1 MKREAL
7 VDFEN
12 ASRAD
17 DRRTLLAGGKAL
29 GAVAIDIDA
38 REPFTIAVENRDL
51 PVTVLAA
58 LIALEPGAL
67 TNGVAAGGLALRF
80 FRAIFLH
87 DSTPRS
93 AGIVVT
99 NYTC

>member
-1 MKREAL
+1 MKRDEL
-7 VDFEN
+7 VHFEN
-12 ASRAD
+12 ACGAD
-17 DRRTLLAGGKAL
+17 YRRTFLTRGEAL

-38 REPFTIAVENRDL
+38 REPFTVAIENGDL

-58 LIALEPGAL
+58 LVALEPGAF
-67 TNGVAAGGLALRF
+67 TIGVAAGGLAVRF
-80 FRAIFLH
+80 FRAVFLH
-87 DSTPRS
+87 DSRPRS

>member
-7 VDFEN
+7 VDFED
-12 ASRAD
+12 A
-17 DRRTLLAGGKAL
+17 RRPDHRGTFLAGGKAL

-38 REPFTIAVENRDL
+38 REPFTVAIENRDL
-51 PVTVLAA
+51 PVTVFAA
-58 LIALEPGAL
+58 LIALEPGAFSI
-67 TNGVAAGGLALRF
+67 GVAADGLALRF
-80 FRAIFLH
+80 FRAVFLH